1 MPSCSAAGCTTTS
14 ATTLSSLCST
24 SASCTAV
31 TLGSNV
37 TSATCGVYLATAP
50 AIFAVMNAGVVGET
64 FSAKAASNDHMISQ
78 GMGTHSVADK
88 MMPCQA
94 DLYSTPSPIASASA
108 GTIEVSIPRVASA
121 IANVAATCDLPAL
134 GTVMTIETVDDNQSA
149 NHTGA
154 GNATRTLK
162 VADFVGLAGLTTAGT
177 SGQAASTLGVIGTT
191 ASNAWSIYVETYNG
205 REDIVDIVV
214 SHPAFQALLTTY
226 TGSTFADL
234 KASTDNVVVGFRWVS
249 YDEFVPET
257 STAASA
263 LHNIPLI
270 APTSF
275 PESYA
280 SAGSNLAMSSECPY
294 QARYCERPLQNLFS
308 QIDLCMGETATVA
321 SFTSKQMQLWED
333 LYITHPGNTSTSL
346 NSPLHSSMLKDMS
359 VAQRVALSSSTES
372 LSVAMPLPFTEFFS
386 YAKGAFAI
394 VALVFQSATIKY
406 TTFPLSV
413 IIENSS
419 ALTSDSSGT
428 AATYTGHVKV
438 PLYTTVDAS
447 TDLDA
452 TGSDQLLVAGLV
464 GRNWTIFPTMTNCI
478 PDVPTYEQDSS
489 NTSRY
494 TPALA
499 LRYPSDL
506 TLDTVFTQLHMTD
519 KEEAVYKDYATE
531 KQITEVTS
539 YAIAMD
545 SACVKVTVEKAVYAE
560 RILAEPLAENAY
572 FAGGYYDG
580 ETRAGLTTS
589 LGSSTGTVYFSTSNV
604 FSGALAGYGGTT
616 TTSSIAVGTLTDN
629 GSATVE
635 SGIFTGATWLD
646 STDAQYHPL
655 RDSTFYFG
663 PNVTAAESALNG
675 LTNIPLIIDQDL
687 IVNDVSTKSG
697 VSATAFGQL
706 GVLQGPLMEV
716 ATAGMMETSCHE
728 TDKLCKTQATAL
740 FQSIGSNYT
749 GSKNV
754 GYNMV
759 RMASTQ
765 VQFTLNPC
773 VQQNYTSSGYL
784 DNSEV
789 CMGVSLTLFTANLTR
804 QMMGLAG
811 NALVSP
817 S

>member
-1 MPSCSAAGCTTTS
+1 M
-14 ATTLSSLCST
+14 
-24 SASCTAV
+24 V
-31 TLGSNV
+31 
-37 TSATCGVYLATAP
+37 
-50 AIFAVMNAGVVGET
+50 
-64 FSAKAASNDHMISQ
+64 SQ
-78 GMGTHSVADK
+78 GLQISGPKPLSV
-88 MMPCQA
+88 QA
-94 DLYSTPSPIASASA
+94 DLYSQSSSVASASA
-108 GTIEVSIPRVASA
+108 AIIEVALPRVASA

-134 GTVMTIETVDDNQSA
+134 GTVMTIETVDANTSA

-162 VADFVGLAGLTTAGT
+162 VADFVALAGFCTAGT
-177 SGQAASTLGVIGTT
+177 SGQDASALGVIGPT
-191 ASNAWSIYVETYNG
+191 ASNAWSIYAETYNG
-205 REDIVDIVV
+205 REDIVDLVV
-214 SHPAFQALLTTY
+214 STPAFQALLTTY
-226 TGSTFADL
+226 ETQTFADL
-234 KASTDNVVVGFRWVS
+234 KASADNVVVGFRWCA

-257 STAASA
+257 SEAASA
-263 LHNIPLI
+263 LGNIPLI

-280 SAGSNLAMSSECPY
+280 SAGSNLAMSPEYPY

-333 LYITHPGNTSTSL
+333 LYISHPGNTSTSFH
-346 NSPLHSSMLKDMS
+346 SPLHSSMLKDMS

-406 TTFPLSV
+406 TALPLST

-452 TGSDQLLVAGLV
+452 TGSDQLLIAGLV
-464 GRNWTIFPTMTNCI
+464 GRNWTIFPTMTSCI
-478 PDVPTYEQDSS
+478 PDVPTYEPDSS
-489 NTSRY
+489 NTSRW

-560 RILAEPLAENAY
+560 RILAEPLVENAY

-580 ETRAGLTTS
+580 ETRAGMGTS
-589 LGSSTGTVYFSTSNV
+589 LGTSTGTVYFSTSNV
-604 FSGALAGYGGTT
+604 FSGALAGYKGTVS
-616 TTSSIAVGTLTDN
+616 TSSIEVGELTDS

-635 SGIFTGATWLD
+635 NGVFAGATWQD
-646 STDAQYHPL
+646 ITDAQFHPL

-697 VSATAFGQL
+697 LSTTAFGGNGQL
-706 GVLQGPLMEV
+706 HSIMQEV
-716 ATAGMMETSCHE
+716 STAGAMAAYIHPAERGS
-728 TDKLCKTQATAL
+728 QVARTAL
-740 FQSIGSNYT
+740 YQSIASNYT
-749 GSKNV
+749 GAKIT

-789 CMGVSLTLFTANLTR
+789 CMGVSLTLFTSNLTR

>member
-64 FSAKAASNDHMISQ
+64 FGAKAVAATEMISL
-78 GMGTHSVADK
+78 GFERNSVTEK
-88 MMPCQA
+88 MMSCQA
-94 DLYSTPSPIASASA
+94 DLYSTSSPIASASA

-134 GTVMTIETVDDNQSA
+134 GTVMTIETVDANTSA

-177 SGQAASTLGVIGTT
+177 SGQDASTLGVIGTT

-214 SHPAFQALLTTY
+214 SHPAFQALLATY
-226 TGSTFADL
+226 DTQTFADL
-234 KASTDNVVVGFRWVS
+234 KVSADNVVVGFQWVS
-249 YDEFVPET
+249 YDEFVPEI
-257 STAASA
+257 STATSA
-263 LHNIPLI
+263 LANIPLI

-280 SAGSNLAMSSECPY
+280 SAGSNLAMSPECPY

-333 LYITHPGNTSTSL
+333 LYISHPGNTSTSL

-419 ALTSDSSGT
+419 ALTSDISGT

-438 PLYTTVDAS
+438 PLYTTVDSS

-452 TGSDQLLVAGLV
+452 GGSDQLLVAGLV

-478 PDVPTYEQDSS
+478 PDVPTYEPDSS

-531 KQITEVTS
+531 TEVTS

-560 RILAEPLAENAY
+560 RILTEPLAENAY

-580 ETRAGLTTS
+580 ETRSGMTTS

-604 FSGALAGYGGTT
+604 FRGALAGYLGTVS
-616 TTSSIAVGTLTDN
+616 TSSIAVGTLTDN
-629 GSATVE
+629 GSVSVE
-635 SGIFTGATWLD
+635 TGIFTGATWLD

-716 ATAGMMETSCHE
+716 ATAGIMKAAYHDA
-728 TDKLCKTQATAL
+728 DKLCKPQATPL
-740 FQSIGSNYT
+740 FQSCHANAFN
-749 GSKNV
+749 SKNV